1 MSGYDCGH
9 NKLKFLYQLLI
20 GSLWAPCHLVTWT
33 VTGNGRL
40 PLPQLSCCC
49 YSCAKLYKLEVCW
62 NVLFYHT
69 SAGVDLWFFFLKCM
83 VFTSS
88 SDVIGVFTV
97 DSLDWT
103 WNFIWKQKQNKKE
116 IRLQPHVVLLC
127 TDVEDFAKG
136 KYVAFSV
143 VTSDLLYEMHIVV
156 AAMNVCLKVEM
167 YLWCLHCQQ
176 TE

>member
-1 MSGYDCGH
+1 MVDYLCHS
-9 NKLKFLYQLLI
+9 
-20 GSLWAPCHLVTWT
+20 WAVAAIVVQSYT
-33 VTGNGRL
+33 
-40 PLPQLSCCC
+40 S
-49 YSCAKLYKLEVCW
+49 W
-62 NVLFYHT
+62 NVVFYHT
-69 SAGVDLWFFFLKCM
+69 SAGVNLWFFLKCM

-127 TDVEDFAKG
+127 NDVEDFAKG

-143 VTSDLLYEMHIVV
+143 VTSDLLYEMHRVV
-156 AAMNVCLKVEM
+156 AAVDVCLKCTFDV
-167 YLWCLHCQQ
+167 CTVNRPSS
-176 TE
+176 TEDLGYSDSDVMLLFWPISYVCILLYF